1 MPAALDHEQTHRS
14 KPIEG
19 KSLNSSPDRYA
30 IIGHPVAHS
39 RSPQIHAEFAR
50 LTRQPLSYERIDAPP
65 RHFATAL
72 RDFLGNGG
80 RGANITLPFKED
92 AYALCHTHT
101 ARAQQAHSVNTL
113 YIENENTLV
122 GDNTDG
128 IGLVTDLLRNQQVA
142 IRGKRVLILG
152 AGGAARGILP
162 ALLREDPA
170 SIRIANRTPQR
181 AQHLATAFR
190 RQGNV
195 SACGFD
201 GLRGTSFDLVI
212 NATSASLAGELPP
225 LPRDL
230 LEPGAT
236 CYDLAYAE
244 RPTVFML
251 WADREGAA
259 TVLDGW
265 GMLVEQAAESFRI
278 WRGVRPPTA
287 TLLALHPR

>member
-1 MPAALDHEQTHRS
+1 M
-14 KPIEG
+14 
-19 KSLNSSPDRYA
+19 NSSPDRYA
-30 IIGHPVAHS
+30 VIGHPIAHS
-39 RSPQIHAEFAR
+39 RSPQIFAEFAR
-50 LTRQPLSYERIDAPP
+50 LTRQQLSYERIDAAP

-72 RDFLGNGG
+72 REFLGNGG
-80 RGANITLPFKED
+80 RGANITLPFKEE

-113 YIENENTLV
+113 YIEDERTLV

-142 IRGKRVLILG
+142 IRGKRLLILG

-162 ALLREDPA
+162 ALLREEPA
-170 SIRIANRTPQR
+170 SIQIANRTPPR
-181 AQHLATAFR
+181 ARHLATTFR
-190 RQGNV
+190 QQGNV
-195 SACGFD
+195 GAGSFD
-201 GLRGTSFDLVI
+201 ELHGMSFDLVI
-212 NATSASLAGELPP
+212 NATSASLTNELPP

-236 CYDLAYAE
+236 CYDLTYAE
-244 RPTVFML
+244 RPTVFMH

-259 TVLDGW
+259 TILDGW

-278 WRGVRPPTA
+278 WRGTRPSTA
-287 TLLALHPR
+287 TLLALRSR